1 VKTRR
6 QNQTDPLPE
15 IQAPAR
21 PQANGNPLPLWR
33 RLNAR
38 LSRVILPGGAAF
50 FWFEQIFLFDVE
62 IQKRREH
69 MSKQHPVFAEDKQKA
84 PAQPKSDT
92 LQQSPAKEGVGEG
105 SKSKK
110 TDDFPSAR
118 QLSPVRRMR
127 QTSKSWSDAD
137 NELPKALA
145 AAGAS
150 PIRAAAK
157 FKRSIISV
165 TTQARKLGV
174 PFLPHRIA
182 GKK

>member
-1 VKTRR
+1 MATCCLSRR
-6 QNQTDPLPE
+6 F
-15 IQAPAR
+15 
-21 PQANGNPLPLWR
+21 
-33 RLNAR
+33 NAR

-69 MSKQHPVFAEDKQKA
+69 MSKQHLVFAEDKQKA

-92 LQQSPAKEGVGEG
+92 LQRSPAQEGVGEG

-110 TDDFPSAR
+110 TDDLPPA
-118 QLSPVRRMR
+118 QHGPALGPVRRMR

-137 NELPKALA
+137 NELLKALA

-157 FKRSIISV
+157 FKRSTISV

-182 GKK
+182 RKKWSEPLAKNALRPY